1 MRKGKMMKTMNRLWA
16 MLSAVLFAV
25 GLSVVA
31 AQPANAVQPAAV
43 TAVIVLD
50 ADGSGLPVAEA
61 ATDWSKNTGISVV
74 TGDCTGTKC
83 VHFKVVNFA
92 CGYGA
97 PVGGCAYRVADG
109 SCQVEVSVWVW
120 DKSWSRLDEL
130 VTKHEAG
137 HCIWSYGGISQSYHL
152 PEVPH
157 ALMSATHSSSP
168 SVKESTLYVTDRKF
182 TQGLVF

>member
-1 MRKGKMMKTMNRLWA
+1 MMTKTMKRFGA

-25 GLSVVA
+25 GLSVVG
-31 AQPANAVQPAAV
+31 AQPANAA
-43 TAVIVLD
+43 AVIVLD
-50 ADGSGLPVAEA
+50 ADGSPLTAQIAEA
-61 ATDWSKNTGISVV
+61 ATDWSKNTGITVV

-83 VHFKVVNFA
+83 VHFKVVDFA

-109 SCQVEVSVWVW
+109 SCQVEMSVWVW
-120 DKSWSRLDEL
+120 NQNWKRIDEL

-137 HCIWSYGGISQSYHL
+137 HCIWSYGGITQNFHL
-152 PEVPH
+152 PESPH

-168 SVKESTLYVTDRKF
+168 SVKESTLYSTDRKF
-182 TQGLVF
+182 TQGLVFG